1 MSKTI
6 NFRLSLSLAALL
18 ITACVPAEDRFDVLI
33 VNGTVYDGSL
43 KAGRISNIGIVGE
56 RITTMS
62 APEDAT
68 ATIVIDAAGKLVT
81 PGFIDPHTHALP
93 RLQDPATSAN
103 LNYLLQG
110 VTTVF
115 VGSDGAGVDK
125 RDTTLA
131 ALATQ
136 GVGPNVAFF
145 AGHGGIRRA
154 VMGMAD
160 RAPTE
165 FELETMRRL
174 LRIELDAGAI
184 GLSTGLFYAPGS
196 YSKTDEVIELAK
208 VAARAGTVYD
218 SHIRSESSYG
228 VGLLSAI
235 EEALTIG
242 KAADIPVHISHIKAL
257 GQDVWG
263 QSTAIV
269 SMIEAARESG
279 IRVTANQYPWSASG
293 TRFSNALI
301 PRWVMADSIEKMA
314 ERLFDPEL
322 KPGIDAEMQNN
333 LRLRGGPEAM
343 LVTDAASDYVG
354 MTLGQIAL
362 VLEMD
367 PLATA
372 VQVVL
377 TGDPSIA
384 SFVMQQSDI
393 DELAVK
399 PWVMTGSDGS
409 SGHPRLFGSYPK
421 VWRDFVHD
429 RKLMSAEQFV
439 HRSSGLVADTF
450 GLCDRGYL
458 KPGYIA
464 DIVILNPEKY
474 APEASYEHPTEYSEG
489 IEQLIINGTVVIDN
503 GHTSKLPGHVLT
515 RKKCN

>member
-1 MSKTI
+1 M
-6 NFRLSLSLAALL
+6 SLSLAALL
-18 ITACVPAEDRFDVLI
+18 IAACAPAADPFDVLI

-43 KAGRISNIGIVGE
+43 NAGRVSNIGIVGE
-56 RITTMS
+56 RIATMS
-62 APEDAT
+62 APDNAT
-68 ATIVIDAAGKLVT
+68 ATIVIDATGKLVT
-81 PGFIDPHTHALP
+81 PGLIDPHTHALA
-93 RLQDPATSAN
+93 RLQNPATSAN

-115 VGSDGAGVDK
+115 IGSDGAGVDN

-131 ALATQ
+131 TLAAQ
-136 GVGPNVAFF
+136 GIGPNVAFF
-145 AGHGGIRRA
+145 AGHGGIRNA

-160 RAPTE
+160 RAPTDA
-165 FELETMRRL
+165 ELEAMRRL
-174 LRIELDAGAI
+174 LQIELDAGAI

-196 YSKTDEVIELAK
+196 YSETDEVIELARI
-208 VAARAGTVYD
+208 AAKAGAVYD
-218 SHIRSESSYG
+218 SHVRSESSYG
-228 VGLLSAI
+228 DGLISAI
-235 EEALTIG
+235 EEAIAIG
-242 KAADIPVHISHIKAL
+242 KAAGIPVHISHLKAL

-301 PRWVMADSIEKMA
+301 PRWVMADSKEKMA
-314 ERLFDPEL
+314 ERLSDPEL
-322 KPGIDAEMQNN
+322 RPGIDAEMQNN

-343 LVTDAASDYVG
+343 LVTNAASDYVG
-354 MTLGQIAL
+354 MTLGQIAR

-367 PLATA
+367 PLAAA

-393 DELAVK
+393 DELAVQ

-421 VWRDFVHD
+421 AWRDFVHE

-458 KPGYIA
+458 KTGYIA
-464 DIVILNPEKY
+464 DIIVLDPDEF
-474 APEASYEHPTEYSEG
+474 APRASYERPTEYSEG
-489 IEQLIINGTVVIDN
+489 IEQLMINGIVVVNN
-503 GHTSKLPGHVLT
+503 GHTSKLPGRVLM
-515 RKKCN
+515 REECN